1 MADLQ
6 NSINPTNTPETVVP
20 TPISGNNTGIDLSS
34 TLEPNNVAPST
45 WTVSQVQST
54 PTQINNVSNVAPQP
68 TPNIPSNIV
77 GNPNLESNKPNQIDA
92 NKAKLMEAL
101 KAEWKKGKR
110 TWFTRW
116 ILSWVLITLLIAV
129 AGIIFTKDQVINIL
143 SDERLDFLDLKASVV
158 SLTDNQNTNSNT
170 NVSNEE
176 AVVEEEVTPEEAV
189 VEEEAAPE
197 DAVVEEEVA
206 PEEAVVEEEA
216 TPEETVVEEEATPEE
231 AVVEEE
237 ATPEEAVVEE
247 EATPEEAVVEEEVA
261 PEDAV
266 VEEEATPEEAVVEEE
281 SASDK
286 WYTFRHVNSPEEAN
300 WVLSPNCEDTLCG
313 NDKDSIVL
321 CNEFRLHESLSDDA
335 KRTGNSWICR
345 YKDVSELVFIEFN

>member
-6 NSINPTNTPETVVP
+6 NSINPTNTPETVAP
-20 TPISGNNTGIDLSS
+20 TSISGNNTGIDLSS

-77 GNPNLESNKPNQIDA
+77 GNPNLESNKPNQIDE

-129 AGIIFTKDQVINIL
+129 AGIIFTKDQVIDIL
-143 SDERLDFLDLKASVV
+143 SDERLDFLNLKASVV

-176 AVVEEEVTPEEAV
+176 AVVEEEAAPEEAV

-197 DAVVEEEVA
+197 DAVI
-206 PEEAVVEEEA
+206 
-216 TPEETVVEEEATPEE
+216 
-231 AVVEEE
+231 
-237 ATPEEAVVEE
+237 
-247 EATPEEAVVEEEVA
+247 EEEVA

-266 VEEEATPEEAVVEEE
+266 VEEEATPEDAVVEEEVAPEDAVVEEE

>member
-170 NVSNEE
+170 NVSNE
-176 AVVEEEVTPEEAV
+176 
-189 VEEEAAPE
+189 
-197 DAVVEEEVA
+197 DAVI
-206 PEEAVVEEEA
+206 
-216 TPEETVVEEEATPEE
+216 
-231 AVVEEE
+231 
-237 ATPEEAVVEE
+237 
-247 EATPEEAVVEEEVA
+247 EEEVA
-261 PEDAV
+261 PED
-266 VEEEATPEEAVVEEE
+266 AVVEEE